1 MEILDQFGIK
11 PILLL
16 AQIVNF
22 IILLLILKKFL
33 YKPILKILEERKEK
47 IAEGLANA
55 EEIEKKLAQ
64 IIEDRDKKLE
74 AAAKES
80 KKVIDEAMK
89 SANQIIAE
97 SHEKA
102 LEQTK
107 KMIAKSEE
115 QMALEREKLHMEIRS
130 EIADLVALGLEKTA
144 SKVLSAKDKEELS
157 KSALKGFEK

>member
-33 YKPILKILEERKEK
+33 YKPLLKILEERKEK
-47 IAEGLANA
+47 IAESIKNA
-55 EEIEKKLAQ
+55 EAIEKRLEEIEAS
-64 IIEDRDKKLE
+64 RDKKME
-74 AAAKES
+74 AAAKEY
-80 KKVIDEAMK
+80 KKIVDEAMT

-107 KMIAKSEE
+107 KMIAKSENE
-115 QMALEREKLHMEIRS
+115 MALEREKLHQEIRK
-130 EIADLVALGLEKTA
+130 ELAELVALGLEKTA
-144 SKVLSAKDKEELS
+144 KKTLTEKEKEALA
-157 KSALKGFEK
+157 KSAMKDFES